1 MNSAGA
7 LEGAIGGATAAM
19 RSLAPAASLDP
30 EGMTPSSVARLLDT
44 SAQLSTMADAVL
56 AIAASEV
63 ALRSE
68 DRSGL
73 AQRRGFRT
81 ARAMI
86 AAATG
91 GSMAEADR
99 LIQAGLMMTGR
110 DSSPGQPTE
119 TPAPHPPQPGHDAG
133 PQLEIEEGSGP
144 DDDRHDSNAPNGGTD
159 ETHLPKDP
167 PVKSPLTLVRDH
179 MAALSAQGAL
189 SVDAVAVLRA
199 AMQRVPDTDAAAR
212 VFAAAVEKAQ
222 GLASFQVR
230 KLAWSAE
237 AAADPQ
243 GWAERQREQRTRRYL
258 LLRDEPDGM
267 VKLDGRLDAL
277 TAAAIKQVVEAGIT
291 HAFNVRRD
299 TRRRGSAGSP
309 ARHGNLSY
317 PGAVEGEDVR
327 ERAQIAAD
335 VLADVFRHAAGCDE
349 LATGTTMSIVV
360 RMDESDLRQGLG
372 NGTIDNSDLPLPV
385 RDLRAAAADA
395 EVIPMVLNASSTALD
410 LGRSRRLFTR
420 AQKIALIERD
430 GGCAWCN
437 APPVR
442 CHAHHIKW
450 WGRDEGESNLDN
462 GIMLCT
468 RCHHRIHDTG
478 WEIRVRNG
486 AVEFIPPASIDPD
499 RTPVPGGRRRFAV
512 RGRDVDE
519 KDSEAAGR
527 TLPTAG
533 NAETSLVA

>member
-1 MNSAGA
+1 M
-7 LEGAIGGATAAM
+7 
-19 RSLAPAASLDP
+19 
-30 EGMTPSSVARLLDT
+30 
-44 SAQLSTMADAVL
+44 
-56 AIAASEV
+56 
-63 ALRSE
+63 
-68 DRSGL
+68 
-73 AQRRGFRT
+73 
-81 ARAMI
+81 
-86 AAATG
+86 
-91 GSMAEADR
+91 SMAGE
-99 LIQAGLMMTGR
+99 
-110 DSSPGQPTE
+110 
-119 TPAPHPPQPGHDAG
+119 
-133 PQLEIEEGSGP
+133 
-144 DDDRHDSNAPNGGTD
+144 
-159 ETHLPKDP
+159 
-167 PVKSPLTLVRDH
+167 
-179 MAALSAQGAL
+179 L
-189 SVDAVAVLRA
+189 SVDAVAVLRTTLEGL
-199 AMQRVPDTDAAAR
+199 PDTDAVAQL
-212 VFAAAVEKAQ
+212 FMAAAEKAI
-222 GLASFQVR
+222 GLSAFQVR
-230 KLAWSAE
+230 KLAWSAH

-299 TRRRGSAGSP
+299 ARKRGSAGSP
-309 ARHGNLSY
+309 ARPGNLSY

-372 NGTIDNSDLPLPV
+372 NGTIDNSDLPVPV

-395 EVIPMVLNASSTALD
+395 EIIPMVLNATSNALD
-410 LGRSRRLFTR
+410 LGRGRRLFTR

-450 WGRDEGESNLDN
+450 WERDNGETNLDN
-462 GIMLCT
+462 GIMLCS

-486 AVEFIPPASIDPD
+486 AVDFIPPASIDPE
-499 RTPVPGGRRRFAV
+499 RTPVPGGQRRFVV
-512 RGRDVDE
+512 RGRDLE
-519 KDSEAAGR
+519 ERDSDAVGR
-527 TLPTAG
+527 TLPTAR
-533 NAETSLVA
+533 NAMTPLVA